1 MEFKENYTQQLQ
13 RLNEYQKAAVFDE
26 SNACL
31 VNANVG
37 SGKTTVLITKVM
49 YLHYEKQIPYEQMVV
64 LTFTNKAADEIKERL
79 YALEPEITEEQLWG
93 FGTFHSV
100 CLTMLKKMLP
110 VENLGYTKEFM
121 VMDPDEELGMAEQL
135 ILTYQLKIKY
145 KNRLKKRLE
154 QKNSKYQDDI
164 EKLKALLKEEKRR
177 QDKMT
182 FDELLENTCNLVK
195 MSEQK
200 MDDISWIIVD
210 EVQDSDEK
218 QLELIDC
225 LKKPQTCFFAVGDPN
240 QVIYSWRG
248 SAFHIFYQLK
258 TKYQATELTLPVNY
272 RSSSEILAVARCF
285 MQQGGTLQGGRE
297 NGDKIQ
303 IRNMYDPFQEAD
315 YLADRI
321 RELHASGLPY
331 REIAIFYRLQNQ
343 SEIFEHVFEKE
354 GIPFEVSLKKTVKDI
369 PVLDWLIRV
378 LRFSVNPKDKSSGIA
393 ALADKKY
400 GDGMSVKEA
409 EKTTDL
415 LNEITEEEKQEM
427 NNELCKPDIRKQMLE
442 FSKVYASKQ
451 VALPEDLWNYFSL
464 ENHLHPTTASYV
476 EDRICVMDFLEHM
489 TTYQKEQQKNVVE
502 GFSEFL
508 NMASLYGTNILKK
521 DKSSGIAALADKRY
535 GLGMSV
541 KEAEKTID
549 ILSETRKTQTE
560 TPQSEKQKINSDIRK
575 QMLGFSQAYFNAQ
588 STTAEDLWNY
598 FSLENH
604 LHPTTASYVEDR
616 ICVMDFLEHM
626 TTYQKEQQKNV
637 VEGFSE
643 FLNMASLYGTN
654 ILKKEIH
661 NENDTVKLMT
671 LHASKGLEFSHVFIT
686 GVNYGLIP
694 LQTKSFEEEE
704 EEQRLFFVGIT
715 RAKEHLELSY
725 YTSPGQYRAA
735 PGPSR
740 YLRMIPGNLIEGQE
754 RERESPAAHLQ
765 DLKRQILA
773 ERAEQSEHIELQEA
787 GKISGGK
794 IPSANTGTK
803 NISVGNEAVTTQ
815 KRRVRHPKY
824 GTGSVV
830 REDDMMI
837 TVDFDDYGEKELMKM
852 FGGLEELP

>member
-1 MEFKENYTQQLQ
+1 MNLNYTQQLQ

-26 SNACL
+26 SSACL

-49 YLHYEKQIPYEQMVV
+49 YLHYEKQIPYEKMVV

-79 YALEPEITEEQLWG
+79 YALEPEIAEEQLWG

-121 VMDPDEELGMAEQL
+121 VMDPDEELEMAEQL

-154 QKNSKYQDDI
+154 QKSSKYQDDI
-164 EKLKALLKEEKRR
+164 EKLKVLLKEEKRR

-182 FDELLENTCNLVK
+182 FDELLDNTCKLVEMSAEIEEVSKKNANLQDNENTG
-195 MSEQK
+195 MQ
-200 MDDISWIIVD
+200 DISWIIVD

-225 LKKPQTCFFAVGDPN
+225 LKKTQTCFFAVGDPN

-285 MQQGGTLQGGRE
+285 MQQGDTLQGGRE

-315 YLADRI
+315 YLAGRI

-331 REIAIFYRLQNQ
+331 REIAVFYRLQNQ

-409 EKTTDL
+409 EKTINILSETRKTQT
-415 LNEITEEEKQEM
+415 EILKSENAKSGSDICEK
-427 NNELCKPDIRKQMLE
+427 MLE

-451 VALPEDLWNYFSL
+451 VALPEDLWSYFSL
-464 ENHLHPTTASYV
+464 ENHLHPTTASYE
-476 EDRICVMDFLEHM
+476 EDRTYVMDFFTRM
-489 TTYQKEQQKNVVE
+489 ITYQKEQQKNVVE

-508 NMASLYGTNILKK
+508 NMASLYG
-521 DKSSGIAALADKRY
+521 
-535 GLGMSV
+535 M
-541 KEAEKTID
+541 
-549 ILSETRKTQTE
+549 
-560 TPQSEKQKINSDIRK
+560 
-575 QMLGFSQAYFNAQ
+575 
-588 STTAEDLWNY
+588 
-598 FSLENH
+598 
-604 LHPTTASYVEDR
+604 
-616 ICVMDFLEHM
+616 
-626 TTYQKEQQKNV
+626 
-637 VEGFSE
+637 
-643 FLNMASLYGTN
+643 N

-725 YTSPGQYRAA
+725 YTSPGQYRVA

-740 YLRMIPGNLIEGQE
+740 YLRMIPGNLVEGQE
-754 RERESPAAHLQ
+754 KDRESSATHLQ

-773 ERAEQSEHIELQEA
+773 ERGEHRELQEA

-794 IPSANTGTK
+794 NPSENTETK
-803 NISVGNEAVTTQ
+803 NISVGNETVTTE

-830 REDDMMI
+830 REDDMML

-852 FGGLEELP
+852 FSGLEELP

>member
-26 SNACL
+26 SSACL

-110 VENLGYTKEFM
+110 VEKLGYTKEFM
-121 VMDPDEELGMAEQL
+121 VLDPDEELEMAEQL

-177 QDKMT
+177 QDKIT
-182 FDELLENTCNLVK
+182 FDELLENACNLVK

-297 NGDKIQ
+297 SGDKIQ

-315 YLADRI
+315 YLAGRI

-331 REIAIFYRLQNQ
+331 REMAIFYRLQNQ

-369 PVLDWLIRV
+369 PVLDWLIKV

-393 ALADKKY
+393 VLADKKY

-409 EKTTDL
+409 EKTINILSETRKTQI
-415 LNEITEEEKQEM
+415 EILKSENAKSGSDICEK
-427 NNELCKPDIRKQMLE
+427 MLE

-476 EDRICVMDFLEHM
+476 EDRTCVMDFLERM

-508 NMASLYGTNILKK
+508 NMASLYG
-521 DKSSGIAALADKRY
+521 
-535 GLGMSV
+535 M
-541 KEAEKTID
+541 
-549 ILSETRKTQTE
+549 
-560 TPQSEKQKINSDIRK
+560 
-575 QMLGFSQAYFNAQ
+575 
-588 STTAEDLWNY
+588 
-598 FSLENH
+598 
-604 LHPTTASYVEDR
+604 
-616 ICVMDFLEHM
+616 
-626 TTYQKEQQKNV
+626 
-637 VEGFSE
+637 
-643 FLNMASLYGTN
+643 N

-740 YLRMIPGNLIEGQE
+740 YLRMIPGNLVEGQE
-754 RERESPAAHLQ
+754 KDKESSATHLQ

-773 ERAEQSEHIELQEA
+773 ERGEHRELQEA

-794 IPSANTGTK
+794 NPSANTGTK
-803 NISVGNEAVTTQ
+803 NISVGNETVTTE

-830 REDDMMI
+830 REDDMML

-852 FGGLEELP
+852 FSGLEELP

>member
-297 NGDKIQ
+297 SGDKIQ

-315 YLADRI
+315 YLAGRI
-321 RELHASGLPY
+321 RDLHASGLPY
-331 REIAIFYRLQNQ
+331 REMAIFYRLQNQ

-378 LRFSVNPKDKSSGIA
+378 LRFSVNPKDKNSGI
-393 ALADKKY
+393 
-400 GDGMSVKEA
+400 V
-409 EKTTDL
+409 
-415 LNEITEEEKQEM
+415 
-427 NNELCKPDIRKQMLE
+427 
-442 FSKVYASKQ
+442 
-451 VALPEDLWNYFSL
+451 
-464 ENHLHPTTASYV
+464 
-476 EDRICVMDFLEHM
+476 
-489 TTYQKEQQKNVVE
+489 
-502 GFSEFL
+502 
-508 NMASLYGTNILKK
+508 
-521 DKSSGIAALADKRY
+521 ALADKRY

-541 KEAEKTID
+541 KEAEKAID
-549 ILSETRKTQTE
+549 SLCETRKMQIE
-560 TPQSEKQKINSDIRK
+560 TPQSEKQKIKSDIRK

-616 ICVMDFLEHM
+616 TCVMDFLERM
-626 TTYQKEQQKNV
+626 TIYQKEQQKNV

-754 RERESPAAHLQ
+754 KERESSATHLQ

-773 ERAEQSEHIELQEA
+773 ERANQSEHIE
-787 GKISGGK
+787 KN
-794 IPSANTGTK
+794 PSANTGTK

>member
-13 RLNEYQKAAVFDE
+13 RLNEYQKAAVLDE
-26 SNACL
+26 SSACL

-79 YALEPEITEEQLWG
+79 YALEPEIAEEQLWG

-121 VMDPDEELGMAEQL
+121 VMDPDEEFEMAEQL

-182 FDELLENTCNLVK
+182 FDELLENTCKLVK

-200 MDDISWIIVD
+200 MNDISWIIVD

-225 LKKPQTCFFAVGDPN
+225 LKKPQACFFAVGDPN

-285 MQQGGTLQGGRE
+285 MQQGGILQGSKE
-297 NGDKIQ
+297 SGDKIQ

-315 YLADRI
+315 YLAGRI

-369 PVLDWLIRV
+369 PVLDWLIKV

-393 ALADKKY
+393 VLADKRY
-400 GDGMSVKEA
+400 GLGMSVKEA
-409 EKTTDL
+409 EKTIDSL
-415 LNEITEEEKQEM
+415 CEIRKMQIETPQSEKQKI
-427 NNELCKPDIRKQMLE
+427 NSYIRRQMLG
-442 FSKVYASKQ
+442 FSQAYFNAQSTT
-451 VALPEDLWNYFSL
+451 AEDLWYYFSL
-464 ENHLHPTTASYV
+464 EDHLHPTTALYV
-476 EDRICVMDFLEHM
+476 EDRTYVMDFLERM
-489 TTYQKEQQKNVVE
+489 ITYQKEQQKNVVE

-508 NMASLYGTNILKK
+508 NMASLYG
-521 DKSSGIAALADKRY
+521 
-535 GLGMSV
+535 M
-541 KEAEKTID
+541 
-549 ILSETRKTQTE
+549 
-560 TPQSEKQKINSDIRK
+560 
-575 QMLGFSQAYFNAQ
+575 
-588 STTAEDLWNY
+588 
-598 FSLENH
+598 
-604 LHPTTASYVEDR
+604 
-616 ICVMDFLEHM
+616 
-626 TTYQKEQQKNV
+626 
-637 VEGFSE
+637 
-643 FLNMASLYGTN
+643 N

-754 RERESPAAHLQ
+754 KDRESPAAHLQ

-773 ERAEQSEHIELQEA
+773 ARTNQSEHIELQEA
-787 GKISGGK
+787 GKISECK
-794 IPSANTGTK
+794 NPSANTGTK
-803 NISVGNEAVTTQ
+803 NLSLEDDMVTTQ

>member
-1 MEFKENYTQQLQ
+1 MNLNYTQQLQ

-49 YLHYEKQIPYEQMVV
+49 YLHYEKQIPYEKMVV

-79 YALEPEITEEQLWG
+79 YALEPEIAEEQLWG

-121 VMDPDEELGMAEQL
+121 VMDPDEELEMAEQL

-182 FDELLENTCNLVK
+182 FDELLDNTCKLVK
-195 MSEQK
+195 MSAEIEEVSKKNANLQDNENTG
-200 MDDISWIIVD
+200 MQDISWIIVD

-225 LKKPQTCFFAVGDPN
+225 LKKTQTCFFAVGDPN

-285 MQQGGTLQGGRE
+285 MQQGDTLQGGRE

-303 IRNMYDPFQEAD
+303 IRNMYDSFQEAD
-315 YLADRI
+315 YLAGRI

-369 PVLDWLIRV
+369 PVLDWLIKV

-393 ALADKKY
+393 VLADKKY

-409 EKTTDL
+409 EKTINILSETRKTQI
-415 LNEITEEEKQEM
+415 EILKSENAKSGSDICEK
-427 NNELCKPDIRKQMLE
+427 MLE

-476 EDRICVMDFLEHM
+476 EDRICVMDFLE
-489 TTYQKEQQKNVVE
+489 
-502 GFSEFL
+502 
-508 NMASLYGTNILKK
+508 
-521 DKSSGIAALADKRY
+521 R
-535 GLGMSV
+535 
-541 KEAEKTID
+541 
-549 ILSETRKTQTE
+549 
-560 TPQSEKQKINSDIRK
+560 
-575 QMLGFSQAYFNAQ
+575 
-588 STTAEDLWNY
+588 
-598 FSLENH
+598 
-604 LHPTTASYVEDR
+604 
-616 ICVMDFLEHM
+616 M

-754 RERESPAAHLQ
+754 KDRESSATHLQ

-773 ERAEQSEHIELQEA
+773 ERAEHIELQEA

-794 IPSANTGTK
+794 NPSANTGTK
-803 NISVGNEAVTTQ
+803 NISAGNETVTTE
-815 KRRVRHPKY
+815 KRRVRHTKY

-830 REDDMMI
+830 REDDMML

-852 FGGLEELP
+852 FSGLEELP

>member
-1 MEFKENYTQQLQ
+1 MNLNYTQQLQ

-26 SNACL
+26 SSACL

-110 VENLGYTKEFM
+110 VEKLGYTKEFM
-121 VMDPDEELGMAEQL
+121 VLDPDEELEMAEQL

-182 FDELLENTCNLVK
+182 FDELLENACNLVK

-225 LKKPQTCFFAVGDPN
+225 LKKTQTCFFAVGDPN

-285 MQQGGTLQGGRE
+285 MQQGDTLQGGRE

-315 YLADRI
+315 YLAGRI

-331 REIAIFYRLQNQ
+331 REIAVFYRLQNQ

-409 EKTTDL
+409 EKTINILSETRKTQT
-415 LNEITEEEKQEM
+415 EILKSENAKSGSDICEK
-427 NNELCKPDIRKQMLE
+427 MLE

-451 VALPEDLWNYFSL
+451 VALPEDLWSYFSL
-464 ENHLHPTTASYV
+464 ENHLHPTTASYE
-476 EDRICVMDFLEHM
+476 EDRTYVMDFFTRM
-489 TTYQKEQQKNVVE
+489 ITYQKEQQKNVVE

-508 NMASLYGTNILKK
+508 NMASLYG
-521 DKSSGIAALADKRY
+521 
-535 GLGMSV
+535 M
-541 KEAEKTID
+541 
-549 ILSETRKTQTE
+549 
-560 TPQSEKQKINSDIRK
+560 
-575 QMLGFSQAYFNAQ
+575 
-588 STTAEDLWNY
+588 
-598 FSLENH
+598 
-604 LHPTTASYVEDR
+604 
-616 ICVMDFLEHM
+616 
-626 TTYQKEQQKNV
+626 
-637 VEGFSE
+637 
-643 FLNMASLYGTN
+643 N

-740 YLRMIPGNLIEGQE
+740 YLRMIPENLIEGQE
-754 RERESPAAHLQ
+754 KNRESSATHLQ

-773 ERAEQSEHIELQEA
+773 ERAEHIELQEA

-794 IPSANTGTK
+794 NPSANTGTK
-803 NISVGNEAVTTQ
+803 NISAGNETVTTE
-815 KRRVRHPKY
+815 KRRVRHTKY

-830 REDDMMI
+830 REDDMML

-852 FGGLEELP
+852 FSGLEELP

>member
-1 MEFKENYTQQLQ
+1 
-13 RLNEYQKAAVFDE
+13 
-26 SNACL
+26 
-31 VNANVG
+31 
-37 SGKTTVLITKVM
+37 
-49 YLHYEKQIPYEQMVV
+49 
-64 LTFTNKAADEIKERL
+64 
-79 YALEPEITEEQLWG
+79 
-93 FGTFHSV
+93 
-100 CLTMLKKMLP
+100 
-110 VENLGYTKEFM
+110 
-121 VMDPDEELGMAEQL
+121 
-135 ILTYQLKIKY
+135 
-145 KNRLKKRLE
+145 
-154 QKNSKYQDDI
+154 
-164 EKLKALLKEEKRR
+164 
-177 QDKMT
+177 
-182 FDELLENTCNLVK
+182 
-195 MSEQK
+195 
-200 MDDISWIIVD
+200 
-210 EVQDSDEK
+210 
-218 QLELIDC
+218 
-225 LKKPQTCFFAVGDPN
+225 
-240 QVIYSWRG
+240 
-248 SAFHIFYQLK
+248 
-258 TKYQATELTLPVNY
+258 
-272 RSSSEILAVARCF
+272 
-285 MQQGGTLQGGRE
+285 
-297 NGDKIQ
+297 
-303 IRNMYDPFQEAD
+303 
-315 YLADRI
+315 
-321 RELHASGLPY
+321 
-331 REIAIFYRLQNQ
+331 
-343 SEIFEHVFEKE
+343 
-354 GIPFEVSLKKTVKDI
+354 
-369 PVLDWLIRV
+369 
-378 LRFSVNPKDKSSGIA
+378 
-393 ALADKKY
+393 
-400 GDGMSVKEA
+400 
-409 EKTTDL
+409 
-415 LNEITEEEKQEM
+415 M

-476 EDRICVMDFLEHM
+476 EDRTCVMDFLERM
-489 TTYQKEQQKNVVE
+489 T
-502 GFSEFL
+502 
-508 NMASLYGTNILKK
+508 I
-521 DKSSGIAALADKRY
+521 
-535 GLGMSV
+535 
-541 KEAEKTID
+541 
-549 ILSETRKTQTE
+549 
-560 TPQSEKQKINSDIRK
+560 
-575 QMLGFSQAYFNAQ
+575 
-588 STTAEDLWNY
+588 
-598 FSLENH
+598 
-604 LHPTTASYVEDR
+604 
-616 ICVMDFLEHM
+616 
-626 TTYQKEQQKNV
+626 YQKEQQKNV

-794 IPSANTGTK
+794 NPSANTGTK

>member
-272 RSSSEILAVARCF
+272 RSSSEILAVAHCF

-297 NGDKIQ
+297 SGDKIQ

-315 YLADRI
+315 YLAGRI

-331 REIAIFYRLQNQ
+331 REMAIFYRLQNQ
-343 SEIFEHVFEKE
+343 SEIFENVFEKE

-369 PVLDWLIRV
+369 PVLDWLIKV

-393 ALADKKY
+393 VLADKKY

-409 EKTTDL
+409 EKTINILSETRKTQI
-415 LNEITEEEKQEM
+415 EILKSENAKSGSDICEK
-427 NNELCKPDIRKQMLE
+427 MLE

-451 VALPEDLWNYFSL
+451 VALP
-464 ENHLHPTTASYV
+464 
-476 EDRICVMDFLEHM
+476 
-489 TTYQKEQQKNVVE
+489 
-502 GFSEFL
+502 
-508 NMASLYGTNILKK
+508 
-521 DKSSGIAALADKRY
+521 
-535 GLGMSV
+535 
-541 KEAEKTID
+541 
-549 ILSETRKTQTE
+549 
-560 TPQSEKQKINSDIRK
+560 
-575 QMLGFSQAYFNAQ
+575 
-588 STTAEDLWNY
+588 EDLWNY

-754 RERESPAAHLQ
+754 KDRESSATHLQ

-773 ERAEQSEHIELQEA
+773 ERAEH
-787 GKISGGK
+787 K
-794 IPSANTGTK
+794 NT
-803 NISVGNEAVTTQ
+803 NEAVTTQ

-830 REDDMMI
+830 REDDMML

-852 FGGLEELP
+852 FSGLEELP

>member
-1 MEFKENYTQQLQ
+1 M
-13 RLNEYQKAAVFDE
+13 
-26 SNACL
+26 
-31 VNANVG
+31 
-37 SGKTTVLITKVM
+37 
-49 YLHYEKQIPYEQMVV
+49 
-64 LTFTNKAADEIKERL
+64 
-79 YALEPEITEEQLWG
+79 
-93 FGTFHSV
+93 
-100 CLTMLKKMLP
+100 
-110 VENLGYTKEFM
+110 
-121 VMDPDEELGMAEQL
+121 
-135 ILTYQLKIKY
+135 
-145 KNRLKKRLE
+145 
-154 QKNSKYQDDI
+154 
-164 EKLKALLKEEKRR
+164 
-177 QDKMT
+177 
-182 FDELLENTCNLVK
+182 
-195 MSEQK
+195 
-200 MDDISWIIVD
+200 D

-297 NGDKIQ
+297 SGDKIQ

-315 YLADRI
+315 YLAGRI
-321 RELHASGLPY
+321 RELHATGLPY
-331 REIAIFYRLQNQ
+331 REMAIFYRLQNQ

-378 LRFSVNPKDKSSGIA
+378 LRFSVNPKDKNSGI
-393 ALADKKY
+393 
-400 GDGMSVKEA
+400 V
-409 EKTTDL
+409 
-415 LNEITEEEKQEM
+415 
-427 NNELCKPDIRKQMLE
+427 
-442 FSKVYASKQ
+442 
-451 VALPEDLWNYFSL
+451 
-464 ENHLHPTTASYV
+464 
-476 EDRICVMDFLEHM
+476 
-489 TTYQKEQQKNVVE
+489 
-502 GFSEFL
+502 
-508 NMASLYGTNILKK
+508 
-521 DKSSGIAALADKRY
+521 ALADKRY

-541 KEAEKTID
+541 KEAEKATD
-549 ILSETRKTQTE
+549 LLTE
-560 TPQSEKQKINSDIRK
+560 NTKEAKQEMNSKLCKSDIRK

-616 ICVMDFLEHM
+616 ICVMDFLERM

-754 RERESPAAHLQ
+754 KDRGSSATHLQ

-773 ERAEQSEHIELQEA
+773 ERAEHIELQEA

-794 IPSANTGTK
+794 NPSANTGTK

>member
-1 MEFKENYTQQLQ
+1 MNLNYTQQLQ

-26 SNACL
+26 SSACL

-79 YALEPEITEEQLWG
+79 YALEPEIKEEQLWG

-121 VMDPDEELGMAEQL
+121 VMDPDEELEMAEQL

-154 QKNSKYQDDI
+154 QKSSKYQDDI

-182 FDELLENTCNLVK
+182 FDELLDNTCKLVK
-195 MSEQK
+195 MSAEIEEVSKKNANLQDNENTG
-200 MDDISWIIVD
+200 MQDISWIIVD

-225 LKKPQTCFFAVGDPN
+225 LKKTQTCFFAVGDPN

-285 MQQGGTLQGGRE
+285 MQQGDTLQGGRE

-315 YLADRI
+315 YLAGRI

-331 REIAIFYRLQNQ
+331 REMAIFYRLQNQ
-343 SEIFEHVFEKE
+343 SEIFENVFEKE
-354 GIPFEVSLKKTVKDI
+354 GIPFEVSLKKTMKDI
-369 PVLDWLIRV
+369 PVLDWLIKV

-393 ALADKKY
+393 VLADKKY

-409 EKTTDL
+409 EKTI
-415 LNEITEEEKQEM
+415 N
-427 NNELCKPDIRKQMLE
+427 
-442 FSKVYASKQ
+442 
-451 VALPEDLWNYFSL
+451 
-464 ENHLHPTTASYV
+464 
-476 EDRICVMDFLEHM
+476 
-489 TTYQKEQQKNVVE
+489 
-502 GFSEFL
+502 
-508 NMASLYGTNILKK
+508 
-521 DKSSGIAALADKRY
+521 
-535 GLGMSV
+535 
-541 KEAEKTID
+541 
-549 ILSETRKTQTE
+549 ILSENLKTQTE
-560 TPQSEKQKINSDIRK
+560 ICR

-588 STTAEDLWNY
+588 STTAEDLWSY

-604 LHPTTASYVEDR
+604 LHPTTASYEEDR
-616 ICVMDFLEHM
+616 TYVMDFFTRM
-626 TTYQKEQQKNV
+626 ITYQKEQQKNV

-725 YTSPGQYRAA
+725 CTSPGQYRAA

-740 YLRMIPGNLIEGQE
+740 YLRMIPGNLVEGQE
-754 RERESPAAHLQ
+754 KDKDRESSATHLQ

-773 ERAEQSEHIELQEA
+773 ERAEHRELQEA
-787 GKISGGK
+787 GKISEDK
-794 IPSANTGTK
+794 NLSANTETK
-803 NISVGNEAVTTQ
+803 NISAGNETVTAK
-815 KRRVRHPKY
+815 KRRVRHSKY

-830 REDDMMI
+830 REDDMML

>member
-225 LKKPQTCFFAVGDPN
+225 LKKTQTCFFAVGDPN

-285 MQQGGTLQGGRE
+285 MQQGDTLQGGRE

-315 YLADRI
+315 YLAGRI
-321 RELHASGLPY
+321 RDLHASGLPY
-331 REIAIFYRLQNQ
+331 REMAIFYRLQNQ

-378 LRFSVNPKDKSSGIA
+378 LRFSVNP
-393 ALADKKY
+393 
-400 GDGMSVKEA
+400 
-409 EKTTDL
+409 
-415 LNEITEEEKQEM
+415 
-427 NNELCKPDIRKQMLE
+427 
-442 FSKVYASKQ
+442 
-451 VALPEDLWNYFSL
+451 
-464 ENHLHPTTASYV
+464 
-476 EDRICVMDFLEHM
+476 
-489 TTYQKEQQKNVVE
+489 
-502 GFSEFL
+502 
-508 NMASLYGTNILKK
+508 K

-588 STTAEDLWNY
+588 STTAEDLWSF

-616 ICVMDFLEHM
+616 TYVMDFFERM
-626 TTYQKEQQKNV
+626 TAYQKEQQKNV

-754 RERESPAAHLQ
+754 KDRESSATHLQ

-773 ERAEQSEHIELQEA
+773 ERAEH
-787 GKISGGK
+787 K
-794 IPSANTGTK
+794 NT
-803 NISVGNEAVTTQ
+803 NEAVTTQ

>member
-26 SNACL
+26 SSACL

-79 YALEPEITEEQLWG
+79 YALEPEIKEEQLWG

-100 CLTMLKKMLP
+100 CLTMLKKMLS
-110 VENLGYTKEFM
+110 VEKLGYTKEFM
-121 VMDPDEELGMAEQL
+121 VMDPDEELEMAEQL

-154 QKNSKYQDDI
+154 QKSSKYQDDI

-182 FDELLENTCNLVK
+182 FDELLENACNLVK

-297 NGDKIQ
+297 SGDKIQ

-315 YLADRI
+315 YLAGRI

-354 GIPFEVSLKKTVKDI
+354 GIPFEGSLKKTVKDI
-369 PVLDWLIRV
+369 PVLDWLIKV

-393 ALADKKY
+393 VLADKKY

-409 EKTTDL
+409 EKTINILSETRKTQI
-415 LNEITEEEKQEM
+415 EILKSENAKSGSDICEK
-427 NNELCKPDIRKQMLE
+427 MLE

-476 EDRICVMDFLEHM
+476 EDRTCVMDFLE
-489 TTYQKEQQKNVVE
+489 
-502 GFSEFL
+502 
-508 NMASLYGTNILKK
+508 
-521 DKSSGIAALADKRY
+521 R
-535 GLGMSV
+535 
-541 KEAEKTID
+541 
-549 ILSETRKTQTE
+549 
-560 TPQSEKQKINSDIRK
+560 
-575 QMLGFSQAYFNAQ
+575 
-588 STTAEDLWNY
+588 
-598 FSLENH
+598 
-604 LHPTTASYVEDR
+604 
-616 ICVMDFLEHM
+616 M

-754 RERESPAAHLQ
+754 KDRESSATHLQ

-773 ERAEQSEHIELQEA
+773 ERAEHIELQEA

-794 IPSANTGTK
+794 NPSANTGTK

-852 FGGLEELP
+852 FGGLEELS

>member
-26 SNACL
+26 SSACF

-100 CLTMLKKMLP
+100 CLTMLKKMLS
-110 VENLGYTKEFM
+110 VEKLGYTKEFM
-121 VMDPDEELGMAEQL
+121 VMDPDEELEMAEQL

-154 QKNSKYQDDI
+154 QKSCNYQDDI

-182 FDELLENTCNLVK
+182 FDELLENACNLVK

-297 NGDKIQ
+297 SGDKIQ

-315 YLADRI
+315 YLAGRI

-354 GIPFEVSLKKTVKDI
+354 GIPFEGSLKKTVKDI
-369 PVLDWLIRV
+369 PVLDWLIKV

-393 ALADKKY
+393 VLADKKY

-409 EKTTDL
+409 EKTINILSETRKTQI
-415 LNEITEEEKQEM
+415 EILKSENAKSGSDICEK
-427 NNELCKPDIRKQMLE
+427 MLE

-476 EDRICVMDFLEHM
+476 EDRTCVMDFLE
-489 TTYQKEQQKNVVE
+489 
-502 GFSEFL
+502 
-508 NMASLYGTNILKK
+508 
-521 DKSSGIAALADKRY
+521 R
-535 GLGMSV
+535 
-541 KEAEKTID
+541 
-549 ILSETRKTQTE
+549 
-560 TPQSEKQKINSDIRK
+560 
-575 QMLGFSQAYFNAQ
+575 
-588 STTAEDLWNY
+588 
-598 FSLENH
+598 
-604 LHPTTASYVEDR
+604 
-616 ICVMDFLEHM
+616 M

-754 RERESPAAHLQ
+754 KDRESSATHLQ

-773 ERAEQSEHIELQEA
+773 ERAEHIELQEA

-794 IPSANTGTK
+794 NPSANTGTK

-852 FGGLEELP
+852 FGGLEELS

>member
-297 NGDKIQ
+297 SGDKIQ

-315 YLADRI
+315 YLAGTI

-331 REIAIFYRLQNQ
+331 REIAVFYRLQNQ

-378 LRFSVNPKDKSSGIA
+378 LRFSVNPKDKNSGIV
-393 ALADKKY
+393 ALADKRY
-400 GDGMSVKEA
+400 GLGMSVKEA
-409 EKTTDL
+409 EKTINILSETRKTQT
-415 LNEITEEEKQEM
+415 EILKSENAKSGSDICEK
-427 NNELCKPDIRKQMLE
+427 MLE

-451 VALPEDLWNYFSL
+451 VALPEDLWSYFSL

-476 EDRICVMDFLEHM
+476 EDRTYVMDFFTRM
-489 TTYQKEQQKNVVE
+489 ITYQKEQQKNVVE

-508 NMASLYGTNILKK
+508 NMASLYG
-521 DKSSGIAALADKRY
+521 
-535 GLGMSV
+535 M
-541 KEAEKTID
+541 
-549 ILSETRKTQTE
+549 
-560 TPQSEKQKINSDIRK
+560 
-575 QMLGFSQAYFNAQ
+575 
-588 STTAEDLWNY
+588 
-598 FSLENH
+598 
-604 LHPTTASYVEDR
+604 
-616 ICVMDFLEHM
+616 
-626 TTYQKEQQKNV
+626 
-637 VEGFSE
+637 
-643 FLNMASLYGTN
+643 N

-740 YLRMIPGNLIEGQE
+740 YLRMIPGNLVEGQE
-754 RERESPAAHLQ
+754 KDKESSATHLQ

-773 ERAEQSEHIELQEA
+773 ERGEHRELQEA

-794 IPSANTGTK
+794 NPSANTGTK
-803 NISVGNEAVTTQ
+803 NISVGNETVTTE

-830 REDDMMI
+830 REDDMML

-852 FGGLEELP
+852 FSGLEELP

>member
-1 MEFKENYTQQLQ
+1 
-13 RLNEYQKAAVFDE
+13 
-26 SNACL
+26 
-31 VNANVG
+31 
-37 SGKTTVLITKVM
+37 
-49 YLHYEKQIPYEQMVV
+49 
-64 LTFTNKAADEIKERL
+64 
-79 YALEPEITEEQLWG
+79 
-93 FGTFHSV
+93 
-100 CLTMLKKMLP
+100 
-110 VENLGYTKEFM
+110 
-121 VMDPDEELGMAEQL
+121 
-135 ILTYQLKIKY
+135 
-145 KNRLKKRLE
+145 
-154 QKNSKYQDDI
+154 
-164 EKLKALLKEEKRR
+164 
-177 QDKMT
+177 
-182 FDELLENTCNLVK
+182 
-195 MSEQK
+195 
-200 MDDISWIIVD
+200 
-210 EVQDSDEK
+210 
-218 QLELIDC
+218 
-225 LKKPQTCFFAVGDPN
+225 
-240 QVIYSWRG
+240 
-248 SAFHIFYQLK
+248 
-258 TKYQATELTLPVNY
+258 
-272 RSSSEILAVARCF
+272 
-285 MQQGGTLQGGRE
+285 
-297 NGDKIQ
+297 
-303 IRNMYDPFQEAD
+303 MYDPFQEAD
-315 YLADRI
+315 YLAGRI
-321 RELHASGLPY
+321 RDLHASGLPY
-331 REIAIFYRLQNQ
+331 REMAIFYRLQNQ

-378 LRFSVNPKDKSSGIA
+378 LRFSVNP
-393 ALADKKY
+393 
-400 GDGMSVKEA
+400 
-409 EKTTDL
+409 
-415 LNEITEEEKQEM
+415 
-427 NNELCKPDIRKQMLE
+427 
-442 FSKVYASKQ
+442 
-451 VALPEDLWNYFSL
+451 
-464 ENHLHPTTASYV
+464 
-476 EDRICVMDFLEHM
+476 
-489 TTYQKEQQKNVVE
+489 
-502 GFSEFL
+502 
-508 NMASLYGTNILKK
+508 K

-588 STTAEDLWNY
+588 STTAEDLWSF

-616 ICVMDFLEHM
+616 TYVMDFFERM
-626 TTYQKEQQKNV
+626 TAYQKEQQKNV

-754 RERESPAAHLQ
+754 KDRESSATHLQ

-773 ERAEQSEHIELQEA
+773 ERAEH
-787 GKISGGK
+787 K
-794 IPSANTGTK
+794 NT
-803 NISVGNEAVTTQ
+803 NEAVTTQ

>member
-1 MEFKENYTQQLQ
+1 MNLNYTQQLQ

-26 SNACL
+26 SSACL

-79 YALEPEITEEQLWG
+79 YALEPEIKEEQLWG

-100 CLTMLKKMLP
+100 CLTMLKIMLP

-121 VMDPDEELGMAEQL
+121 VMDPDEELEMAEQV

-154 QKNSKYQDDI
+154 QKSSKYQDDI
-164 EKLKALLKEEKRR
+164 DKLKVLLKEEKRR

-182 FDELLENTCNLVK
+182 FDELLDNTCKLVK
-195 MSEQK
+195 MSAEIEEVSKKNANLQDNENTG
-200 MDDISWIIVD
+200 MQDISWIIVD

-285 MQQGGTLQGGRE
+285 MQQGDTLQGGRE

-315 YLADRI
+315 YLAGTI

-331 REIAIFYRLQNQ
+331 REIAVFYRLQNQ

-369 PVLDWLIRV
+369 PVLDWLIKV

-393 ALADKKY
+393 VLADKKY

-409 EKTTDL
+409 EKTINILSETRKTQT
-415 LNEITEEEKQEM
+415 EILKSENAKSGSDICEK
-427 NNELCKPDIRKQMLE
+427 MLE

-451 VALPEDLWNYFSL
+451 VALPEDLWSYFSL
-464 ENHLHPTTASYV
+464 ENHLHPTTASYE
-476 EDRICVMDFLEHM
+476 EDRTYVMDFFTRM
-489 TTYQKEQQKNVVE
+489 ITYQKEQQKNVVE

-508 NMASLYGTNILKK
+508 NMASLYG
-521 DKSSGIAALADKRY
+521 
-535 GLGMSV
+535 M
-541 KEAEKTID
+541 
-549 ILSETRKTQTE
+549 
-560 TPQSEKQKINSDIRK
+560 
-575 QMLGFSQAYFNAQ
+575 
-588 STTAEDLWNY
+588 
-598 FSLENH
+598 
-604 LHPTTASYVEDR
+604 
-616 ICVMDFLEHM
+616 
-626 TTYQKEQQKNV
+626 
-637 VEGFSE
+637 
-643 FLNMASLYGTN
+643 N

-740 YLRMIPGNLIEGQE
+740 YLRMIPENLIEGQE
-754 RERESPAAHLQ
+754 KNRESSATHLQ

-773 ERAEQSEHIELQEA
+773 ERAEHIELQEA

-794 IPSANTGTK
+794 NPSANTGTK
-803 NISVGNEAVTTQ
+803 NISAGNETVTEK
-815 KRRVRHPKY
+815 KRRVRHTKY

-830 REDDMMI
+830 REDDMML

-852 FGGLEELP
+852 FSGLEELP

>member
-79 YALEPEITEEQLWG
+79 YALEPEIAEEQLWG

-121 VMDPDEELGMAEQL
+121 VMDPDEELEMAEQL

-182 FDELLENTCNLVK
+182 FDELLDNTCKLVK
-195 MSEQK
+195 MSAEIEEVSKKNANLQDNENTG
-200 MDDISWIIVD
+200 MQDISWIIVD

-225 LKKPQTCFFAVGDPN
+225 LKKTQTCFFAVGDPN

-285 MQQGGTLQGGRE
+285 MQQGDTLQGGRE

-315 YLADRI
+315 YLAGRI

-331 REIAIFYRLQNQ
+331 REIAVFYRLQNQ

-409 EKTTDL
+409 EKTINILSETRKTQT
-415 LNEITEEEKQEM
+415 EILKSENAKSGSDICEK
-427 NNELCKPDIRKQMLE
+427 MLE

-451 VALPEDLWNYFSL
+451 VALPEDLWSYFSL
-464 ENHLHPTTASYV
+464 ENHLHPTTASYE
-476 EDRICVMDFLEHM
+476 EDRTYVMDFFTRM
-489 TTYQKEQQKNVVE
+489 ITYQKEQQKNVVE

-508 NMASLYGTNILKK
+508 NMASLYG
-521 DKSSGIAALADKRY
+521 
-535 GLGMSV
+535 M
-541 KEAEKTID
+541 
-549 ILSETRKTQTE
+549 
-560 TPQSEKQKINSDIRK
+560 
-575 QMLGFSQAYFNAQ
+575 
-588 STTAEDLWNY
+588 
-598 FSLENH
+598 
-604 LHPTTASYVEDR
+604 
-616 ICVMDFLEHM
+616 
-626 TTYQKEQQKNV
+626 
-637 VEGFSE
+637 
-643 FLNMASLYGTN
+643 N

-740 YLRMIPGNLIEGQE
+740 YLRMIPGNLVEGQE
-754 RERESPAAHLQ
+754 KDKESSATHLQ

-773 ERAEQSEHIELQEA
+773 ERGEHRELQEA

-794 IPSANTGTK
+794 NPSANTGTK
-803 NISVGNEAVTTQ
+803 NISVGNETVTTE

-830 REDDMMI
+830 REDDMML

-852 FGGLEELP
+852 FSGLEELP

>member
-1 MEFKENYTQQLQ
+1 MNLNYTQQLQ

-26 SNACL
+26 SSACL

-79 YALEPEITEEQLWG
+79 YALEPEIAEEQLWG

-121 VMDPDEELGMAEQL
+121 VMDPDEELEMAEQV

-154 QKNSKYQDDI
+154 QKSSKYQDDI

-272 RSSSEILAVARCF
+272 RSSSEILAVAHCF

-297 NGDKIQ
+297 SGDKIQ

-315 YLADRI
+315 YLAGRI

-331 REIAIFYRLQNQ
+331 REMAIFYRLQNQ
-343 SEIFEHVFEKE
+343 SEIFENVFEKE

-369 PVLDWLIRV
+369 PVLDWLIKV

-393 ALADKKY
+393 VLADKKY

-409 EKTTDL
+409 EKTINILSETRKTQI
-415 LNEITEEEKQEM
+415 EILKSENAKSGSDICEK
-427 NNELCKPDIRKQMLE
+427 MLE

-451 VALPEDLWNYFSL
+451 VALP
-464 ENHLHPTTASYV
+464 
-476 EDRICVMDFLEHM
+476 
-489 TTYQKEQQKNVVE
+489 
-502 GFSEFL
+502 
-508 NMASLYGTNILKK
+508 
-521 DKSSGIAALADKRY
+521 
-535 GLGMSV
+535 
-541 KEAEKTID
+541 
-549 ILSETRKTQTE
+549 
-560 TPQSEKQKINSDIRK
+560 
-575 QMLGFSQAYFNAQ
+575 
-588 STTAEDLWNY
+588 EDLWNY

-754 RERESPAAHLQ
+754 KDRESSATHLQ

-773 ERAEQSEHIELQEA
+773 ERANQSEHIELQEA

-794 IPSANTGTK
+794 NPSANTGTK

>member
-26 SNACL
+26 SSACL

-79 YALEPEITEEQLWG
+79 YALEPEIKEEQLWG

-121 VMDPDEELGMAEQL
+121 VMDPDEELEMAEQV

-154 QKNSKYQDDI
+154 QKSSKYQDDI
-164 EKLKALLKEEKRR
+164 DKLKVLLKEEKRR

-182 FDELLENTCNLVK
+182 FDELLDNTCKLVK
-195 MSEQK
+195 MSAEIEEVSKKNANLQDNENTG
-200 MDDISWIIVD
+200 MQDISWIIVD

-285 MQQGGTLQGGRE
+285 MQQGDTLQGGRE

-315 YLADRI
+315 YLAGTI

-331 REIAIFYRLQNQ
+331 REIAVFYRLQNQ

-369 PVLDWLIRV
+369 PVLDWLIKV

-393 ALADKKY
+393 VLADKKY

-409 EKTTDL
+409 EKTINILSETRKTQI
-415 LNEITEEEKQEM
+415 EILKSENAKSGSDICEK
-427 NNELCKPDIRKQMLE
+427 MLE

-451 VALPEDLWNYFSL
+451 VALP
-464 ENHLHPTTASYV
+464 
-476 EDRICVMDFLEHM
+476 
-489 TTYQKEQQKNVVE
+489 
-502 GFSEFL
+502 
-508 NMASLYGTNILKK
+508 
-521 DKSSGIAALADKRY
+521 
-535 GLGMSV
+535 
-541 KEAEKTID
+541 
-549 ILSETRKTQTE
+549 
-560 TPQSEKQKINSDIRK
+560 
-575 QMLGFSQAYFNAQ
+575 
-588 STTAEDLWNY
+588 EDLWNY

-754 RERESPAAHLQ
+754 KDRESSATHLQ

-773 ERAEQSEHIELQEA
+773 ERAEHRELQEA

-794 IPSANTGTK
+794 NPSANTGTK

-815 KRRVRHPKY
+815 KRCVRHPKY

-852 FGGLEELP
+852 FSGLEELS

>member
-49 YLHYEKQIPYEQMVV
+49 YLHYENQIPYEKMVV

-79 YALEPEITEEQLWG
+79 YALEPEISEEQLWG

-121 VMDPDEELGMAEQL
+121 VMDPDEELEMAEQV

-164 EKLKALLKEEKRR
+164 EKLKALLKEEKIR

-297 NGDKIQ
+297 SGDKIQ

-315 YLADRI
+315 YLAGRI

-331 REIAIFYRLQNQ
+331 REMAIFYRLQNQ

-378 LRFSVNPKDKSSGIA
+378 LRFSVNPKDKNSGIV
-393 ALADKKY
+393 ALADKRY
-400 GDGMSVKEA
+400 GLGMSVKEA
-409 EKTTDL
+409 EKTINILSETRKTQT
-415 LNEITEEEKQEM
+415 EILKSENAKSGSDICEK
-427 NNELCKPDIRKQMLE
+427 MLE

-451 VALPEDLWNYFSL
+451 VALPEDLWSYFSL

-476 EDRICVMDFLEHM
+476 EDRTYVMDFFTRM
-489 TTYQKEQQKNVVE
+489 ITYQKEQQKNVVE

-508 NMASLYGTNILKK
+508 NMVSLYG
-521 DKSSGIAALADKRY
+521 
-535 GLGMSV
+535 M
-541 KEAEKTID
+541 
-549 ILSETRKTQTE
+549 
-560 TPQSEKQKINSDIRK
+560 
-575 QMLGFSQAYFNAQ
+575 
-588 STTAEDLWNY
+588 
-598 FSLENH
+598 
-604 LHPTTASYVEDR
+604 
-616 ICVMDFLEHM
+616 
-626 TTYQKEQQKNV
+626 
-637 VEGFSE
+637 
-643 FLNMASLYGTN
+643 N

-740 YLRMIPGNLIEGQE
+740 YLRMIPGNLVEGQE
-754 RERESPAAHLQ
+754 KDKESSATHLQ

-773 ERAEQSEHIELQEA
+773 ERGEHIELQEA

-794 IPSANTGTK
+794 NPSANTGTK
-803 NISVGNEAVTTQ
+803 NISVGNETVTTE

-830 REDDMMI
+830 REDDMML

-852 FGGLEELP
+852 FSGLEELP

>member
-26 SNACL
+26 SSACL

-182 FDELLENTCNLVK
+182 FDELLENACNLVK

-297 NGDKIQ
+297 SGDKIQ

-315 YLADRI
+315 YLAGRI

-369 PVLDWLIRV
+369 PVLDWLIKV

-393 ALADKKY
+393 VLADKKY

-409 EKTTDL
+409 EKTI
-415 LNEITEEEKQEM
+415 N
-427 NNELCKPDIRKQMLE
+427 
-442 FSKVYASKQ
+442 
-451 VALPEDLWNYFSL
+451 
-464 ENHLHPTTASYV
+464 
-476 EDRICVMDFLEHM
+476 
-489 TTYQKEQQKNVVE
+489 
-502 GFSEFL
+502 
-508 NMASLYGTNILKK
+508 
-521 DKSSGIAALADKRY
+521 
-535 GLGMSV
+535 
-541 KEAEKTID
+541 
-549 ILSETRKTQTE
+549 ILSENLKTQTE
-560 TPQSEKQKINSDIRK
+560 ICR
-575 QMLGFSQAYFNAQ
+575 QMLGFSEAYAEKQ
-588 STTAEDLWNY
+588 DTTAEDLWNY

-616 ICVMDFLEHM
+616 ICVMDFLERM

-754 RERESPAAHLQ
+754 KDRESSATHLQ

-773 ERAEQSEHIELQEA
+773 ERAEHIELQEA

-794 IPSANTGTK
+794 NPSANTGTK

-852 FGGLEELP
+852 FSGLEELP

>member
-1 MEFKENYTQQLQ
+1 MNLNYTQQLQ

-26 SNACL
+26 SSACL

-49 YLHYEKQIPYEQMVV
+49 YLHYEKQIPYEKMVV

-79 YALEPEITEEQLWG
+79 YALEPEIAEEQLWG

-164 EKLKALLKEEKRR
+164 EKLKALLKEEKIR

-182 FDELLENTCNLVK
+182 FDELLENTCKLVK
-195 MSEQK
+195 MSAEIEEVSKKNANLQDNENTG
-200 MDDISWIIVD
+200 MQDISWIIVD

-218 QLELIDC
+218 QLELIGC

-297 NGDKIQ
+297 SGDKIQ

-315 YLADRI
+315 YLAGRI

-409 EKTTDL
+409 EKTINILSETRKTQT
-415 LNEITEEEKQEM
+415 EILKSENAKSGSDICEK
-427 NNELCKPDIRKQMLE
+427 MLE

-451 VALPEDLWNYFSL
+451 VALPEDLWSYFSL

-476 EDRICVMDFLEHM
+476 EDRICVMDFLE
-489 TTYQKEQQKNVVE
+489 
-502 GFSEFL
+502 
-508 NMASLYGTNILKK
+508 
-521 DKSSGIAALADKRY
+521 R
-535 GLGMSV
+535 
-541 KEAEKTID
+541 
-549 ILSETRKTQTE
+549 
-560 TPQSEKQKINSDIRK
+560 
-575 QMLGFSQAYFNAQ
+575 
-588 STTAEDLWNY
+588 
-598 FSLENH
+598 
-604 LHPTTASYVEDR
+604 
-616 ICVMDFLEHM
+616 M

-740 YLRMIPGNLIEGQE
+740 YLRMIPGNLVEGQE
-754 RERESPAAHLQ
+754 KDKESSATHLQ

-773 ERAEQSEHIELQEA
+773 ERGEHRELQEA

-794 IPSANTGTK
+794 NPSANTGTK

-815 KRRVRHPKY
+815 KRRIRHPKY

-852 FGGLEELP
+852 FSGLEELP

>member
-93 FGTFHSV
+93 FGTFHSE

-110 VENLGYTKEFM
+110 VEKLGYTKEFM
-121 VMDPDEELGMAEQL
+121 VMDPDEELEMAEQL

-164 EKLKALLKEEKRR
+164 EKLKALLKEEKRH

-182 FDELLENTCNLVK
+182 FDELLENTCKLVK
-195 MSEQK
+195 MSAEIEEVSKKNANLQDNENTR
-200 MDDISWIIVD
+200 MQDISWIIVD

-218 QLELIDC
+218 QLEFIDC

-297 NGDKIQ
+297 SGDKIQ

-315 YLADRI
+315 YLAGRI
-321 RELHASGLPY
+321 RDLHVSGLPY
-331 REIAIFYRLQNQ
+331 REMAIFYRLQNQ

-378 LRFSVNPKDKSSGIA
+378 LRFSVNP
-393 ALADKKY
+393 
-400 GDGMSVKEA
+400 
-409 EKTTDL
+409 
-415 LNEITEEEKQEM
+415 
-427 NNELCKPDIRKQMLE
+427 
-442 FSKVYASKQ
+442 
-451 VALPEDLWNYFSL
+451 
-464 ENHLHPTTASYV
+464 
-476 EDRICVMDFLEHM
+476 
-489 TTYQKEQQKNVVE
+489 
-502 GFSEFL
+502 
-508 NMASLYGTNILKK
+508 K

-616 ICVMDFLEHM
+616 ICVMDFLERM

-715 RAKEHLELSY
+715 RAKEHLELHKSG
-725 YTSPGQYRAA
+725 TVPGSIRTEQI
-735 PGPSR
+735 S
-740 YLRMIPGNLIEGQE
+740 
-754 RERESPAAHLQ
+754 AH
-765 DLKRQILA
+765 DT
-773 ERAEQSEHIELQEA
+773 
-787 GKISGGK
+787 GKS
-794 IPSANTGTK
+794 
-803 NISVGNEAVTTQ
+803 
-815 KRRVRHPKY
+815 
-824 GTGSVV
+824 
-830 REDDMMI
+830 D
-837 TVDFDDYGEKELMKM
+837 
-852 FGGLEELP
+852 

>member
-64 LTFTNKAADEIKERL
+64 LTFTNKAEDEIKERL

-297 NGDKIQ
+297 SGDKIQ

-315 YLADRI
+315 YLAGRI
-321 RELHASGLPY
+321 RDLHASGLPY
-331 REIAIFYRLQNQ
+331 REMAIFYRLQNQ

-409 EKTTDL
+409 EKTINILSETRKTQT
-415 LNEITEEEKQEM
+415 EILKSENAKSGSDICEK
-427 NNELCKPDIRKQMLE
+427 MLE

-451 VALPEDLWNYFSL
+451 VALPEDLWSYFSL

-476 EDRICVMDFLEHM
+476 EDRTYVMDFLERM
-489 TTYQKEQQKNVVE
+489 TIYQKEQQKNVVE

-508 NMASLYGTNILKK
+508 NMASLYG
-521 DKSSGIAALADKRY
+521 
-535 GLGMSV
+535 M
-541 KEAEKTID
+541 
-549 ILSETRKTQTE
+549 
-560 TPQSEKQKINSDIRK
+560 
-575 QMLGFSQAYFNAQ
+575 
-588 STTAEDLWNY
+588 
-598 FSLENH
+598 
-604 LHPTTASYVEDR
+604 
-616 ICVMDFLEHM
+616 
-626 TTYQKEQQKNV
+626 
-637 VEGFSE
+637 
-643 FLNMASLYGTN
+643 N

-740 YLRMIPGNLIEGQE
+740 YLRMIPGNLVEGQE
-754 RERESPAAHLQ
+754 KDKESSATHLQ

-773 ERAEQSEHIELQEA
+773 ERAEHRELQEA
-787 GKISGGK
+787 GKISGCK
-794 IPSANTGTK
+794 NPSANTETK
-803 NISVGNEAVTTQ
+803 NISVGNETVTTE

-830 REDDMMI
+830 REDDMML

>member
-26 SNACL
+26 SSACL

-110 VENLGYTKEFM
+110 VKKLGYTKEFM

-182 FDELLENTCNLVK
+182 FDELLENTCKLVK

-200 MDDISWIIVD
+200 MNDISWIIVD

-297 NGDKIQ
+297 SGDKIQ

-315 YLADRI
+315 YLAGRI

-331 REIAIFYRLQNQ
+331 REIAVFYRLQNQ
-343 SEIFEHVFEKE
+343 SGIFEHVFEKE

-378 LRFSVNPKDKSSGIA
+378 LRFSVNPKDKSSGVA
-393 ALADKKY
+393 VLADKRY
-400 GDGMSVKEA
+400 GLGMSVKEA
-409 EKTTDL
+409 EKTIDSL
-415 LNEITEEEKQEM
+415 CEIRKMQIETPQSEKQKI
-427 NNELCKPDIRKQMLE
+427 NSDIRRQMLG
-442 FSKVYASKQ
+442 FSQAYFNARSTT
-451 VALPEDLWNYFSL
+451 AEDLWNYFSL
-464 ENHLHPTTASYV
+464 EDHLHPTTALYV
-476 EDRICVMDFLEHM
+476 EDRTYVMDFLERM
-489 TTYQKEQQKNVVE
+489 ITYQKEQQKNVVE

-508 NMASLYGTNILKK
+508 NMASLYG
-521 DKSSGIAALADKRY
+521 
-535 GLGMSV
+535 M
-541 KEAEKTID
+541 
-549 ILSETRKTQTE
+549 
-560 TPQSEKQKINSDIRK
+560 
-575 QMLGFSQAYFNAQ
+575 
-588 STTAEDLWNY
+588 
-598 FSLENH
+598 
-604 LHPTTASYVEDR
+604 
-616 ICVMDFLEHM
+616 
-626 TTYQKEQQKNV
+626 
-637 VEGFSE
+637 
-643 FLNMASLYGTN
+643 N

-754 RERESPAAHLQ
+754 KDRESPAAHLQ

-773 ERAEQSEHIELQEA
+773 ARTNQSEHIELQEA
-787 GKISGGK
+787 GKISECK
-794 IPSANTGTK
+794 NPSANTGTK
-803 NISVGNEAVTTQ
+803 NLSLEDDMVTTQ

-852 FGGLEELP
+852 FGGLEELS

>member
-26 SNACL
+26 SSACL

-182 FDELLENTCNLVK
+182 FDELLENTCKLVK

-225 LKKPQTCFFAVGDPN
+225 LKKPQACFFAVGDPN

-297 NGDKIQ
+297 SGDKIQ

-315 YLADRI
+315 YLAGRI

-331 REIAIFYRLQNQ
+331 REIAVFYRLQNQ

-369 PVLDWLIRV
+369 PVLDWLIKV

-393 ALADKKY
+393 VLADKRY
-400 GDGMSVKEA
+400 GLGMSVKEA
-409 EKTTDL
+409 EKTIDSLCATRKIQI
-415 LNEITEEEKQEM
+415 ETPQSEKQKI
-427 NNELCKPDIRKQMLE
+427 NSDIRRQMLG
-442 FSKVYASKQ
+442 FSQEYFNARSTT
-451 VALPEDLWNYFSL
+451 AEDLWNYFSL
-464 ENHLHPTTASYV
+464 EDHLHPTTALYV
-476 EDRICVMDFLEHM
+476 EDRTYVMDFLERM
-489 TTYQKEQQKNVVE
+489 ITYQKEQQKNVVE

-508 NMASLYGTNILKK
+508 NMASLYG
-521 DKSSGIAALADKRY
+521 
-535 GLGMSV
+535 M
-541 KEAEKTID
+541 
-549 ILSETRKTQTE
+549 
-560 TPQSEKQKINSDIRK
+560 
-575 QMLGFSQAYFNAQ
+575 
-588 STTAEDLWNY
+588 
-598 FSLENH
+598 
-604 LHPTTASYVEDR
+604 
-616 ICVMDFLEHM
+616 
-626 TTYQKEQQKNV
+626 
-637 VEGFSE
+637 
-643 FLNMASLYGTN
+643 N

-735 PGPSR
+735 SGPSR

-754 RERESPAAHLQ
+754 KDRESPATHLQ

-773 ERAEQSEHIELQEA
+773 ARTNQSEHIELQEA
-787 GKISGGK
+787 GKISECK
-794 IPSANTGTK
+794 YPSANTGTK
-803 NISVGNEAVTTQ
+803 NLSLEDDMVTTQ

>member
-26 SNACL
+26 SSACL

-110 VENLGYTKEFM
+110 VEKLGYTKEFM

-182 FDELLENTCNLVK
+182 FDELLENTCKLVK

-200 MDDISWIIVD
+200 MNDISWIIVD

-297 NGDKIQ
+297 SGEKIQ

-315 YLADRI
+315 YLAGRI

-331 REIAIFYRLQNQ
+331 REIAVFYRLQNQ

-369 PVLDWLIRV
+369 PVLDWLIKV

-393 ALADKKY
+393 VLADKRY
-400 GDGMSVKEA
+400 GRGMSVKEA
-409 EKTTDL
+409 EKTIDSL
-415 LNEITEEEKQEM
+415 CEIRKMQIETPQSEKQ
-427 NNELCKPDIRKQMLE
+427 KIKSDIRRQMRG
-442 FSKVYASKQ
+442 FSQEYFNARS
-451 VALPEDLWNYFSL
+451 ATAEDLWNYLSL
-464 ENHLHPTTASYV
+464 EDHLHPTTALYV
-476 EDRICVMDFLEHM
+476 EDRTYVMDFLERM
-489 TTYQKEQQKNVVE
+489 ITYQKEQQKNVVE

-508 NMASLYGTNILKK
+508 NMASLYG
-521 DKSSGIAALADKRY
+521 
-535 GLGMSV
+535 M
-541 KEAEKTID
+541 
-549 ILSETRKTQTE
+549 
-560 TPQSEKQKINSDIRK
+560 
-575 QMLGFSQAYFNAQ
+575 
-588 STTAEDLWNY
+588 
-598 FSLENH
+598 
-604 LHPTTASYVEDR
+604 
-616 ICVMDFLEHM
+616 
-626 TTYQKEQQKNV
+626 
-637 VEGFSE
+637 
-643 FLNMASLYGTN
+643 N

-735 PGPSR
+735 SGPSR

-754 RERESPAAHLQ
+754 KDRESPAAHLQ

-773 ERAEQSEHIELQEA
+773 ARTNQSEHIELQEA
-787 GKISGGK
+787 GKISECK
-794 IPSANTGTK
+794 NPSANTGTK
-803 NISVGNEAVTTQ
+803 NLSLEDDMVTTQ

-852 FGGLEELP
+852 FGGLDELS

>member
-26 SNACL
+26 SSACL

-79 YALEPEITEEQLWG
+79 YALEPEIAEEQLWG

-110 VENLGYTKEFM
+110 VEKLGYTKEFM

-182 FDELLENTCNLVK
+182 FDELLENTCKLVK

-200 MDDISWIIVD
+200 MNDISWIIVD

-297 NGDKIQ
+297 SGDKIQ

-315 YLADRI
+315 YLAGRI

-331 REIAIFYRLQNQ
+331 REIAVFYRLQNQ

-369 PVLDWLIRV
+369 PVLDWLIKV

-393 ALADKKY
+393 
-400 GDGMSVKEA
+400 V
-409 EKTTDL
+409 
-415 LNEITEEEKQEM
+415 
-427 NNELCKPDIRKQMLE
+427 
-442 FSKVYASKQ
+442 
-451 VALPEDLWNYFSL
+451 
-464 ENHLHPTTASYV
+464 
-476 EDRICVMDFLEHM
+476 
-489 TTYQKEQQKNVVE
+489 
-502 GFSEFL
+502 
-508 NMASLYGTNILKK
+508 
-521 DKSSGIAALADKRY
+521 LADKRY

-549 ILSETRKTQTE
+549 SLCEIRKIQIE

-575 QMLGFSQAYFNAQ
+575 QMLGFSQAYFNAR

-598 FSLENH
+598 FSLEDH

-616 ICVMDFLEHM
+616 TCVMDFLERM
-626 TTYQKEQQKNV
+626 ITYQKEQQKNV

-643 FLNMASLYGTN
+643 FLNMASLYGMN

-735 PGPSR
+735 SGPSR

-754 RERESPAAHLQ
+754 KDRESSATHLQ

-773 ERAEQSEHIELQEA
+773 ARINQSEHIELQEA
-787 GKISGGK
+787 GKISECK
-794 IPSANTGTK
+794 NPSANTGTK
-803 NISVGNEAVTTQ
+803 NLSLEDDMVTTQ

>member
-26 SNACL
+26 SSACL

-79 YALEPEITEEQLWG
+79 YALEPEIAEEQLWG

-121 VMDPDEELGMAEQL
+121 VMDPDEELEMAEQL

-182 FDELLENTCNLVK
+182 FDELLENTCKLVK

-200 MDDISWIIVD
+200 MNDISWIIVD

-225 LKKPQTCFFAVGDPN
+225 LKKPQVCFFAVGDPN

-272 RSSSEILAVARCF
+272 RSNSEILAVARCF

-297 NGDKIQ
+297 SGDKIQ

-315 YLADRI
+315 YLAGRI

-331 REIAIFYRLQNQ
+331 REIAVFYRLQNQ

-369 PVLDWLIRV
+369 PVLDWLIKV

-393 ALADKKY
+393 VLADKRY
-400 GDGMSVKEA
+400 GLGMSVKEA
-409 EKTTDL
+409 EKTIDSL
-415 LNEITEEEKQEM
+415 CEIRKIQIETPQSEKQKI
-427 NNELCKPDIRKQMLE
+427 NSDIRRQMLG
-442 FSKVYASKQ
+442 FSQAYFNARSTT
-451 VALPEDLWNYFSL
+451 AEDLWNYFSL
-464 ENHLHPTTASYV
+464 EDHLHPTTALYV
-476 EDRICVMDFLEHM
+476 EDRTYVMDFFERM
-489 TTYQKEQQKNVVE
+489 ITYQKEQQKNVVE

-508 NMASLYGTNILKK
+508 NMASLYG
-521 DKSSGIAALADKRY
+521 
-535 GLGMSV
+535 M
-541 KEAEKTID
+541 
-549 ILSETRKTQTE
+549 
-560 TPQSEKQKINSDIRK
+560 
-575 QMLGFSQAYFNAQ
+575 
-588 STTAEDLWNY
+588 
-598 FSLENH
+598 
-604 LHPTTASYVEDR
+604 
-616 ICVMDFLEHM
+616 
-626 TTYQKEQQKNV
+626 
-637 VEGFSE
+637 
-643 FLNMASLYGTN
+643 N

-671 LHASKGLEFSHVFIT
+671 LHAS
-686 GVNYGLIP
+686 
-694 LQTKSFEEEE
+694 
-704 EEQRLFFVGIT
+704 
-715 RAKEHLELSY
+715 
-725 YTSPGQYRAA
+725 
-735 PGPSR
+735 
-740 YLRMIPGNLIEGQE
+740 
-754 RERESPAAHLQ
+754 
-765 DLKRQILA
+765 
-773 ERAEQSEHIELQEA
+773 
-787 GKISGGK
+787 
-794 IPSANTGTK
+794 
-803 NISVGNEAVTTQ
+803 
-815 KRRVRHPKY
+815 
-824 GTGSVV
+824 
-830 REDDMMI
+830 
-837 TVDFDDYGEKELMKM
+837 
-852 FGGLEELP
+852 

>member
-26 SNACL
+26 SSACL

-79 YALEPEITEEQLWG
+79 YALEPEIKEEQLWG

-121 VMDPDEELGMAEQL
+121 VMDPDEELEMAEQL

-218 QLELIDC
+218 QLEFIDC
-225 LKKPQTCFFAVGDPN
+225 LKKTQTCFFAVGDPN

-285 MQQGGTLQGGRE
+285 MQQGDTLQGGRE

-315 YLADRI
+315 YLAGRI

-331 REIAIFYRLQNQ
+331 REIAVFYRLQNQ

-393 ALADKKY
+393 VLADKKY

-409 EKTTDL
+409 EKTINILSETRKTQT
-415 LNEITEEEKQEM
+415 EILKSENAKSGSDICEK
-427 NNELCKPDIRKQMLE
+427 MLE

-451 VALPEDLWNYFSL
+451 VALPEDLWSYFSL

-476 EDRICVMDFLEHM
+476 EDRTYVMDFFTRM
-489 TTYQKEQQKNVVE
+489 ITYQKEQQKNVVE

-508 NMASLYGTNILKK
+508 NMASLYG
-521 DKSSGIAALADKRY
+521 
-535 GLGMSV
+535 M
-541 KEAEKTID
+541 
-549 ILSETRKTQTE
+549 
-560 TPQSEKQKINSDIRK
+560 
-575 QMLGFSQAYFNAQ
+575 
-588 STTAEDLWNY
+588 
-598 FSLENH
+598 
-604 LHPTTASYVEDR
+604 
-616 ICVMDFLEHM
+616 
-626 TTYQKEQQKNV
+626 
-637 VEGFSE
+637 
-643 FLNMASLYGTN
+643 N

-754 RERESPAAHLQ
+754 KDRESSATHLQ

-773 ERAEQSEHIELQEA
+773 ERAEHIELQEA

-794 IPSANTGTK
+794 NPSANTGTK